1 MTNQESIL
9 FIGGGGFIGS
19 NLVRRFVKS
28 ERYKVYI
35 FEAPGAPTERIEDLL
50 DDVQV
55 INGQLGDTSFFNF
68 IIDHYQIK
76 TVVHLVSCLLPNSSL
91 ADYQQEINNVIK
103 PTIEIIHLCA
113 EKKVTF
119 VYFSSGGT
127 IYGDSGDI
135 FHKETDQIAPIS
147 YYGLSKCNL
156 ENVILI
162 ENRRS
167 QLPYLILRP
176 SNPYGHGQ
184 RLYAKQGLIAVTI
197 GKILKGEA
205 IELFGDGRNV
215 RDYIYIG
222 DLAEY
227 VYQLISKKIVN
238 ETFNIGSGKGY
249 TNSEIIETITEVCQ
263 REVEVK
269 NSESRTGDVKGMI
282 LNVEKLSRY
291 VPIRAKSLREGIEE
305 FWKESSIQR

>member
-1 MTNQESIL
+1 MTKHESIL

-19 NLVRRFVKS
+19 NLVRRFVNSKK
-28 ERYKVYI
+28 YKVYI
-35 FEAPGAPTERIEDLL
+35 FEAPGAPTERIEDMLE
-50 DDVQV
+50 DVQV

-68 IIDHYQIK
+68 LLDQYKIK
-76 TVVHLVSCLLPNSSL
+76 TVVHLVSSLIPNSSL
-91 ADYQQEINNVIK
+91 EDYQREIDTVIK
-103 PTIEIIHLCA
+103 PTIDIIHLCA
-113 EKKVTF
+113 EKKVMF

-127 IYGDSGDI
+127 IYGDSGEI

-184 RLYAKQGLIAVTI
+184 RLYAKQGLIAVAI
-197 GKILKGEA
+197 GKILKGEP

-222 DLAEY
+222 DLVEY
-227 VYQLISKKIVN
+227 VYLLVSKEVVN

-249 TNSEIIETITEVCQ
+249 TNSEIIETITDVCQ
-263 REVEVK
+263 RDVK
-269 NSESRTGDVKGMI
+269 VCNSESRTGDVKGMI

-291 VPIRAKSLREGIEE
+291 VPIQTKSLKEGIED
-305 FWKESSIQR
+305 FWKENSNER

>member
-1 MTNQESIL
+1 MIRQESIL

-19 NLVRRFVKS
+19 NLVRRFVNSQK
-28 ERYKVYI
+28 YKVFI
-35 FEAPGAPTERIEDLL
+35 FEAPGAPTERIDDML
-50 DDVQV
+50 DNVQM
-55 INGQLGDTSFFNF
+55 INGELGDNSFFNY
-68 IIDHYQIK
+68 IIDQYEIK
-76 TVVHLVSCLLPNSSL
+76 TVVHLVSCLIPNSSL
-91 ADYQQEINNVIK
+91 EDYLREIDMVIK

-113 EKKVTF
+113 RKKIEF

-127 IYGDSGDI
+127 IYGDTGDI
-135 FHKETDQIAPIS
+135 FHRETDMIAPIS

-184 RLYAKQGLIAVTI
+184 RLYAKQGLIAVAI
-197 GKILKGEA
+197 GKILKGEP

-227 VYQLISKKIVN
+227 VYQLVSKKIVN

-249 TNSEIIETITEVCQ
+249 TNSEIIETIKEVCQ
-263 REVEVK
+263 RDVEVS
-269 NSESRTGDVKGMI
+269 NSESRTGDVRGMI
-282 LNVEKLSRY
+282 LNVEKLSHY
-291 VPIRAKSLREGIEE
+291 VPIQAKSLKEGIEE
-305 FWKESSIQR
+305 FWKESSK